1 MKAKEQ
7 KRQLRIAM
15 LGSRGIPA
23 RYGGSETAIEEI
35 GRRLVERGHEV
46 VAYCRRHN
54 SPFRARYYKGIERV
68 VLPSLNT
75 KNLDTP
81 THTLL
86 STLHLL
92 TRDRPDIVHFHGV
105 GNALFLPLLRPSN
118 AKSVVTI
125 DGPDWQRPKWGVVAR
140 RVLKLSARICVKQA
154 DALIIDNFSAQDYFE
169 RHFGTRGV
177 YIPYGAYL
185 ESADGTG
192 ALDALGLE
200 PRRYVIFVGRLIPD
214 KGCHVLVDAW
224 KRVKTDMKLVL
235 VGDNPYF
242 SGYIRRLKAR
252 ADGRVLFPGYVF
264 GEPYRQLVSNA
275 YLYAH
280 PLFVDGTSPS
290 LLQAMGFGNCIVL
303 SDIREAMD
311 VAGDVG
317 YSFRTGDPADL
328 ARVLQQLIDDP
339 ALVAEARERSRRKVR
354 DFYNWDRIADQHEA
368 LYRQVLGLRQ
378 PEKERVPETVEQEAA

>member
-1 MKAKEQ
+1 M
-7 KRQLRIAM
+7 RIAM
-15 LGSRGIPA
+15 VGSRGIPA

-35 GRRLVERGHEV
+35 GERLVKRGHKV
-46 VAYCRRHN
+46 IAYCRRHN
-54 SPFRARYYKGIERV
+54 SETGVKRYKGIERV

-92 TRDRPDIVHFHGV
+92 LRRKADVVHFHGM
-105 GNALFLPLLRPSN
+105 GNALFLPLLKPFGV
-118 AKSVVTI
+118 KSVVTI
-125 DGPDWQRPKWGVVAR
+125 DGPDWQRPKWGPLAR
-140 RVLKLSARICVKQA
+140 AVLKLSARLCVRYA

-169 RHFGTRGV
+169 KHFGTRGV
-177 YIPYGAYL
+177 YIPYGAHL
-185 ESADGTG
+185 ERAEGT
-192 ALDALGLE
+192 DALAEMGLE
-200 PRRYVIFVGRLIPD
+200 PCGYVIFVGRLIPD
-214 KGCHVLVDAW
+214 KGCHTLVDAW
-224 KRVKTDMKLVL
+224 RQVKTDMKLVL

-242 SGYIRRLKAR
+242 QDYIRDLKAR
-252 ADGRVLFPGYVF
+252 ADERVLFPGYVF

-280 PLFVDGTSPS
+280 PLYVDGTSPS

-317 YSFRTGDPADL
+317 YSFRLGDAADL
-328 ARVLQQLIDDP
+328 ARVLQKLIDSP
-339 ALVAEARERSRRKVR
+339 ELVAAGRERSRRKVLE
-354 DFYNWDRIADQHEA
+354 FYNWDKITDEHEA
-368 LYRQVLGLRQ
+368 LYLRVMG
-378 PEKERVPETVEQEAA
+378 EAGSEQEAASEIAEREVA

>member
-1 MKAKEQ
+1 MRARKREQ
-7 KRQLRIAM
+7 SMRIAM
-15 LGSRGIPA
+15 VGSRGIPA

-54 SPFRARYYKGIERV
+54 SRIAARHYKGIERV

-75 KNLDTP
+75 KDLDTP
-81 THTLL
+81 THTVL

-92 TRDRPDIVHFHGV
+92 LSHRPNIVHFHGM
-105 GNALFLPLLRPSN
+105 GNALFLPLLRPF
-118 AKSVVTI
+118 KVRSVVTI
-125 DGPDWQRPKWGVVAR
+125 DGPDWERPKWGRLAR
-140 RVLKLSARICVKQA
+140 RVLRLSAHLCVKWSN
-154 DALIIDNFSAQDYFE
+154 ALIIDNFSAQDYFE

-185 ESADGTG
+185 ESAEGLE
-192 ALDALGLE
+192 ALNGLGLD
-200 PRRYVIFVGRLIPD
+200 PRKYVIFVGRLIPD

-224 KRVKTDMKLVL
+224 RRVKTDMKLVL

-242 SGYIRRLKAR
+242 PEYIRRLKES
-252 ADGRVLFPGYVF
+252 ADERVLFPGYVF

-280 PLFVDGTSPS
+280 PLLVDGTSPS

-317 YSFRTGDPADL
+317 YGFRTGDAADL
-328 ARVLQQLIDDP
+328 ARVLQE
-339 ALVAEARERSRRKVR
+339 LVDNPGLVTEARERSRQKVR
-354 DFYNWDRIADQHEA
+354 DFYDWERITDQHEA
-368 LYRQVLGLRQ
+368 LYRQVMGLRQ
-378 PEKERVPETVEQEAA
+378 PETERAREPVEQEAA